1 MGWMRKRPG
10 GVRVGVGMGGVRQV
24 EDEWRFLRREQAKRP
39 SRRHNKERRRRREGE
54 ERALSKQ
61 GPLFKV
67 EGSGGDD
74 AMDAENRI
82 DVRRRGQGTAARNT
96 GDGVKQPLPCIQ
108 MTSPAQDH
116 LLRTYTRSLSLDQ
129 SDQHDQLG
137 TDLKDQVGAEVSLFC
152 WSFLDWHA
160 LCVPPQTPTLH
171 TFSSTHSQKSMSLG
185 DSLTRQEAVA
195 CED

>member
-1 MGWMRKRPG
+1 
-10 GVRVGVGMGGVRQV
+10 
-24 EDEWRFLRREQAKRP
+24 
-39 SRRHNKERRRRREGE
+39 
-54 ERALSKQ
+54 
-61 GPLFKV
+61 
-67 EGSGGDD
+67 
-74 AMDAENRI
+74 
-82 DVRRRGQGTAARNT
+82 
-96 GDGVKQPLPCIQ
+96 

-116 LLRTYTRSLSLDQ
+116 MLRTYTRSFSLDQ

-160 LCVPPQTPTLH
+160 LCPSPNPTLH
-171 TFSSTHSQKSMSLG
+171 TLSSTYTFSKSMSLG